1 LLNIL
6 IFVVRICGHMS
17 QEFTVGETV
26 RLVAQP
32 AYLKT
37 AESRPMLRP
46 PHLVRVGETGTIVD
60 RRPGGWSVRFEKGDF
75 LLDDGYL
82 ESVSNGSSSS

>member
-1 LLNIL
+1 
-6 IFVVRICGHMS
+6 MA

-32 AYLKT
+32 SYLKT
-37 AESRPMLRP
+37 AEARPMLRP

-60 RRPGGWSVRFEKGDF
+60 RRPGGWSVRFEKGTF
-75 LLDDGYL
+75 LLGAEYL
-82 ESVSNGSSSS
+82 EPASNGSASASS